1 MATILFGI
9 LAIYIVMS
17 LVHGNTTFGFRIP
30 FIIKVHSMEVNDT
43 YLNSLLF
50 NCNLM
55 LLGSTAINFLALWC
69 FPEYLIWDRST
80 WLMSSRTR
88 SRGWDCLIIMSVS
101 V

>member
-69 FPEYLIWDRST
+69 FPEYFDVGQVYLAYIF
-80 WLMSSRTR
+80 
-88 SRGWDCLIIMSVS
+88 
-101 V
+101 